1 MIQVSHLCA
10 CIGSPCLRH
19 CVHGASIG
27 ATLGASAFVGAVA
40 FFWRFL
46 VAAES
51 HALGALLTRS
61 FAAYIQ
67 QQLAPE
73 TERLAEDYPERLL
86 KLRVCAQF
94 LGWLR
99 FASVAPGLSDAVAQ
113 GVRSGAA
120 LRDYT
125 AIAVGSHA
133 AEDGLDVRA
142 ALLSAAEKGTLA
154 LVVPCATEYLRMMAY
169 DPACRRSA
177 YARATIGTLRA
188 LTRQWLPSTPG
199 TKVVTAVAGLNH
211 TRLCVVA
218 VIEEFLAE
226 AVWQPLPPLDDAVAQ
241 VIATTASP
249 STAVRLDE
257 VAGLIDG
264 AETDD
269 GRATAQRC
277 LPLFS
282 RRLHDSIRL
291 LSAARPLGLS
301 ELGGGGGLGS
311 AGSHSRGFL
320 NSPRPQGLQLDGG
333 GSLER
338 GTSLRKLTPIAM
350 VHTEGDGP
358 GGSTRAEKAQ
368 VRRPL
373 CPFWRPFWLRFA

>member
-1 MIQVSHLCA
+1 
-10 CIGSPCLRH
+10 
-19 CVHGASIG
+19 
-27 ATLGASAFVGAVA
+27 
-40 FFWRFL
+40 
-46 VAAES
+46 
-51 HALGALLTRS
+51 
-61 FAAYIQ
+61 
-67 QQLAPE
+67 
-73 TERLAEDYPERLL
+73 
-86 KLRVCAQF
+86 
-94 LGWLR
+94 
-99 FASVAPGLSDAVAQ
+99 
-113 GVRSGAA
+113 
-120 LRDYT
+120 
-125 AIAVGSHA
+125 
-133 AEDGLDVRA
+133 
-142 ALLSAAEKGTLA
+142 
-154 LVVPCATEYLRMMAY
+154 
-169 DPACRRSA
+169 
-177 YARATIGTLRA
+177 
-188 LTRQWLPSTPG
+188 
-199 TKVVTAVAGLNH
+199 
-211 TRLCVVA
+211 